1 MPRKSA
7 HAHPLS
13 ARTVFLTGLS
23 AVGLCLIAGHANA
36 QQSQQPTGAQQQQ
49 QVAPLAQINSYQP
62 LQQTGNF
69 IAGAMGGQII
79 GYDPQTGAPI
89 YQQQPNGE
97 TPKKRQVLYE
107 DIEQQVTGT
116 DSAPTDLKTLQN
128 IERENTLID
137 GQQTGMPIDIRRDAL
152 REAAISYGARGGLAW
167 RTYDIRREL
176 ETRAT
181 ALDRVY
187 DFRQLLIPAPSGLL
201 IEPPI
206 INESLNAM
214 LIEGDGQQAA
224 VSDRIYNIVNN
235 AKIVST
241 ARTWRNYLEHEWGAV
256 EAPPDILRPENEEER
271 KIWIELVAKGWEEGV
286 RQANEIFQDD
296 LNLMMA
302 DFQGMVR
309 YRVLLTQG
317 MVSPP
322 YALQVDRGVTGDGN
336 EMRIGDRAVQITD
349 VPELITGSE
358 QWQPANR

>member
-1 MPRKSA
+1 MPRKTAFANFRSG
-7 HAHPLS
+7 
-13 ARTVFLTGLS
+13 RTVLLTGLS
-23 AVGLCLIAGHANA
+23 AVGLCVIAGHAHA
-36 QQSQQPTGAQQQQ
+36 QQAPQSATPQQQQ
-49 QVAPLAQINSYQP
+49 QITPMAQINSYQP
-62 LQQTGNF
+62 IQQTGNYV
-69 IAGAMGGQII
+69 AGAMGGQIV

-89 YQQQPNGE
+89 YQQTQNGE

-107 DIEQQVTGT
+107 DLEQDTAGT
-116 DSAPTDLKTLQN
+116 DTLPPDLKSLQT

-137 GQQTGMPIDIRRDAL
+137 GQQTGMPMDIRRDAL
-152 REAAISYGARGGLAW
+152 REAAISFGARGGLAW
-167 RTYDIRREL
+167 RTFAIRREL

-181 ALDRVY
+181 ALDSVY

-241 ARTWRNYLEHEWGAV
+241 ARTWRNYLEREWGAV
-256 EAPPDILRPENEEER
+256 EPPPDILRPENEEER
-271 KIWIELVAKGWEEGV
+271 KIWVELVAKGWEEGV

-336 EMRIGDRAVQITD
+336 EMRIGDRAVQITG